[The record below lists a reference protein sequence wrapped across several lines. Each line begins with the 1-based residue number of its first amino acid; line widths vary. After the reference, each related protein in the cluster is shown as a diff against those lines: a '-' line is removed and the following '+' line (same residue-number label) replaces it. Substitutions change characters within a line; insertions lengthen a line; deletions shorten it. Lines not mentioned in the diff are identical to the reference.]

1 MSYLLTSI
9 KPVMTADASDTTMT
23 VRVMMEC
30 DTVSDLPA
38 SPTAIT
44 GYTMT
49 AGSRAHVIA
58 DNTIYCMDSTG
69 AWIIQDEASRMDVYT
84 KAQTDAAIAAAILP
98 EHVEIVNLGA
108 IQKSILKRIGQNL
121 ANWDANTQTITDVT
135 FTVDQSAR
143 TVSTSGT
150 AAARRQKALNLTF
163 LSNPGFDRYILKG
176 TPAGGEVGGSVK
188 YCMYIWD
195 LTASARVS
203 QNDTG
208 DGIEF
213 EWTPDL
219 THSYNI
225 TIDIRSGTNANGL
238 TFMPMIYR
246 VDDNLR
252 QPYYVPYIPSN
263 SDLLA
268 LIRQY
273 HP

>member
-1 MSYLLTSI
+1 MSARLDSI
-9 KPVMTADASDTTMT
+9 RLVQGYDDATGYAQIVAHIEADTAADAPARTDFVGYYLMSGSTMH
-23 VRVMMEC
+23 
-30 DTVSDLPA
+30 D
-38 SPTAIT
+38 
-44 GYTMT
+44 
-49 AGSRAHVIA
+49 IA
-58 DNTIYCMDSTG
+58 ENTIYCMNSAGT
-69 AWIIQDEASRMDVYT
+69 WYIQDEASRMDVYT
-84 KAQTDAAIAAAILP
+84 KAQTDDAIAAAILP
-98 EHVEIVNLGA
+98 EHEEIDNLGV

-121 ANWDANTQTITDVT
+121 ANWSANTQTITDVT
-135 FTVDQSAR
+135 FTVDQDAR

-176 TPAGGEVGGSVK
+176 TPSGGEVGGSVK

-195 LTASARVS
+195 NTASARVS

-213 EWTPDL
+213 EWTPDI

-225 TIDIRSGTNANGL
+225 TIDIRAGTNANGL

-246 VDDNLR
+246 VDDNFR

-268 LIRQY
+268 LIRSY
-273 HP
+273 HPT